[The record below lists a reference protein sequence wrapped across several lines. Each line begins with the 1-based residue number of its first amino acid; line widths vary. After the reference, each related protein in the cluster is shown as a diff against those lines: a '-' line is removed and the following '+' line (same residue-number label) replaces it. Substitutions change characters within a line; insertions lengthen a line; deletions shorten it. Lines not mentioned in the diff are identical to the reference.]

1 MKWVTRSF
9 PHVDRTASAWLIKR
23 FIDPKAEF
31 IFIDWPDELIPE
43 DAIPFDIKGVEHGH
57 HDNKCT
63 FETIVEKYNITD
75 PIVHKIA
82 RLVHAMDFEDELEKV
97 PEAKGIRM
105 IISGLRFAVKKD
117 MDALEIGF
125 KIWDALYS
133 YFKSNEILE
142 KYSENILSKMSR
154 LEKYRFIRERVRKT
168 LAFY

>member
-31 IFIDWPDELIPE
+31 IFIDWPDEPIPG

-82 RLVHAMDFEDELEKV
+82 RVVHAMDFEGELKNV
-97 PEAKGIRM
+97 PEGIGIRM
-105 IISGLRFAVKKD
+105 IISGLRFAVKND
-117 MDALEIGF
+117 IDAINIGF

-133 YFKSNEILE
+133 YFKSQGLLE
-142 KYSENILSKMSR
+142 KYSKEILSKMSR
-154 LEKYRFIRERVRKT
+154 LERYKFIRDRVRKS
-168 LAFY
+168 LVFY

>member
-1 MKWVTRSF
+1 MKWVTRKF

-31 IFIDWPDELIPE
+31 LFIDWPNEKIPE
-43 DAIPFDIKGVEHGH
+43 GTIPFDIKGVEHGH
-57 HDNKCT
+57 QDNKCT

-82 RLVHAMDFEDELEKV
+82 RLVHAMDFEGELEKV
-97 PEAKGIRM
+97 PEATGIRM
-105 IISGLRFAVKKD
+105 IISGLRFAVEKD
-117 MDALEIGF
+117 IDALDIGF

-133 YFKSNEILE
+133 YFKADEIQK
-142 KYSENILSKMSR
+142 KYSDQLSEKNR
-154 LEKYRFIRERVRKT
+154 LEKYNFIREKVRES